1 LPNTQCIYF
10 SPQDQ
15 KGQACRGAGSGGLGP
30 LAEIM
35 GVLGVEPPFM
45 KHVRLDNFLTMHLP
59 KEKGAKILSCQQKK
73 NSTTILTL
81 FKYYHLKR
89 DDKQIVAMN
98 VKMSV
103 VKGVIHIAPT
113 TQSILLPL

>member
-1 LPNTQCIYF
+1 
-10 SPQDQ
+10 
-15 KGQACRGAGSGGLGP
+15 
-30 LAEIM
+30 M